1 VVSWRHAP
9 VKPST
14 STPRRP
20 LQEEHMTETRPN
32 DETRKRFEQLLEA
45 KKAARKSADTTS
57 AADRGSATHLP
68 GAKSGKSFKRRK
80 V

>member
-1 VVSWRHAP
+1 
-9 VKPST
+9 
-14 STPRRP
+14 
-20 LQEEHMTETRPN
+20 MTETRPN

>member
-1 VVSWRHAP
+1 
-9 VKPST
+9 
-14 STPRRP
+14 
-20 LQEEHMTETRPN
+20 MTEPTPQ

-45 KKAARKSADTTS
+45 KKAARKGADTSS
-57 AADRGSATHLP
+57 AAERGSATHLP